1 MAKRVIG
8 VALLLLLSMMLWAP
22 DLRRAFGHPLGLTGI
37 SFNYDAVVT
46 HVDLR
51 ANAGGVRLGDRLDL
65 ARATIDER
73 STFGGQGTGDAGGRL
88 NLPML
93 RGSETYVARVTTF
106 AEDTQRIDMIWLRDA
121 VQILVMLIGA
131 LVVLRRPSPATWGF
145 FLTIFVGCGPVNDIM
160 LFGPDWWRAAAMN
173 LFWLVANNGVGSY
186 GAIIFAIYL
195 LHAGTLPSWRQVTQT
210 ITLVFAALTFAVSL
224 WQANTLAFAS
234 NPNGALWIT
243 YSILVAMPLFAA
255 PVILIATYFES
266 APNVRER
273 LRWIIGGFLLSA
285 ICNAVDQMG
294 SSGNLGLIQTS
305 YVTHSLLVA
314 GTYAFIAVP
323 VAYAVLK
330 HHIIDVNVAL
340 SRATVYTALSV
351 FIVGIFA
358 LVDLFFTRAL
368 DQKSAGL
375 IADIALALMLGFS
388 FNTMHRRV
396 DGFVDRFLF
405 RKRHLAEEHVRQA
418 TEALSFAHSEAH
430 VRTILTKEPVR
441 AFDLSGARILSG
453 LSEAPD
459 DVMTLASFLESK
471 RGAVRVMNGPWNLRA
486 SVYDEFAPVV
496 AIPVLSHGTVTSMVL
511 YGLHVNGT
519 DLDAEEIALLEA
531 MGSAAGAALDR
542 LEAQSLRHEI
552 DMLRTIVRV

>member
-243 YSILVAMPLFAA
+243 Y
-255 PVILIATYFES
+255 
-266 APNVRER
+266 
-273 LRWIIGGFLLSA
+273 
-285 ICNAVDQMG
+285 
-294 SSGNLGLIQTS
+294 
-305 YVTHSLLVA
+305 
-314 GTYAFIAVP
+314 
-323 VAYAVLK
+323 
-330 HHIIDVNVAL
+330 
-340 SRATVYTALSV
+340 
-351 FIVGIFA
+351 
-358 LVDLFFTRAL
+358 
-368 DQKSAGL
+368 
-375 IADIALALMLGFS
+375 
-388 FNTMHRRV
+388 
-396 DGFVDRFLF
+396 
-405 RKRHLAEEHVRQA
+405 
-418 TEALSFAHSEAH
+418 
-430 VRTILTKEPVR
+430 
-441 AFDLSGARILSG
+441 
-453 LSEAPD
+453 
-459 DVMTLASFLESK
+459 
-471 RGAVRVMNGPWNLRA
+471 
-486 SVYDEFAPVV
+486 
-496 AIPVLSHGTVTSMVL
+496 
-511 YGLHVNGT
+511 
-519 DLDAEEIALLEA
+519 
-531 MGSAAGAALDR
+531 
-542 LEAQSLRHEI
+542 
-552 DMLRTIVRV
+552 

>member
-8 VALLLLLSMMLWAP
+8 VAFLLLLSTMLWAP
-22 DLRRAFGHPLGLTGI
+22 DLRRAFGHPLGITGI
-37 SFNYDAVVT
+37 SFNYEDVVT
-46 HVDLR
+46 HVDAR
-51 ANAGGVRLGDRLDL
+51 AEHSGMRVGDRFDPRTATL
-65 ARATIDER
+65 AQRFSVNVAATA
-73 STFGGQGTGDAGGRL
+73 DAGDHL

-93 RGSETYVARVTTF
+93 RGATPYTAQISTF
-106 AEDTQRIDMIWLRDA
+106 AEDSQRIDVIWLRDA
-121 VQILVMLIGA
+121 VQIFVMLIGA

-160 LFGPDWWRAAAMN
+160 LFGPDLWRATATN

-195 LHAGTLPSWRQVTQT
+195 LHEGTLPRWRHNTQT
-210 ITLVFAALTFAVSL
+210 VTLALAVLTFALSL
-224 WQANTLAFAS
+224 WQANTLAFATH
-234 NPNGALWIT
+234 PNGALWIA
-243 YSILVAMPLFAA
+243 YSILVALPLFAA
-255 PVILIATYFES
+255 PVILLATYFES

-285 ICNAVDQMG
+285 VCNAIDQMG
-294 SSGNLGLIQTS
+294 SSGNLGIIQTS
-305 YVTHSLLVA
+305 YVTHSFLIA
-314 GTYAFIAVP
+314 GMYLFIALP

-330 HHIIDVNVAL
+330 HHVIDINVAL

-351 FIVGIFA
+351 FIVGLFA

-405 RKRHLAEEHVRQA
+405 RKRHLAEEHVRA
-418 TEALSFAHSEAH
+418 VTEALSFAHSEAH
-430 VRTILTKEPVR
+430 VRTMLTKEPVR

-453 LSEAPD
+453 LTDAPG

-471 RGAVRVMNGPWNLRA
+471 RRAVRVMNGPWNLRA
-486 SVYDEFAPVV
+486 SVYDEFPPVV
-496 AIPVLSHGTVTSMVL
+496 AVPVLSHGSVTSIVL

-519 DLDAEEIALLEA
+519 DFDAEEIALLEA
-531 MGSAAGAALDR
+531 LGSAAGAALDR

-552 DMLRTIVRV
+552 DMLRSMVRV